1 MELEAELGELDSKTQ
16 RRGWRL
22 GGVTNWVGAGPEDR
36 AIRPCCGQPV
46 RRPRRPGRW
55 RPPGG

>member
-22 GGVTNWVGAGPEDR
+22 GGVTNWVGAGP
-36 AIRPCCGQPV
+36 
-46 RRPRRPGRW
+46 
-55 RPPGG
+55 GGA